1 MTFWTNDIILR
12 YNLETEK
19 KMSPAELKILE
30 TVLEKLTEAREGL
43 SLIADVQNLEA
54 HDQLFNQIFV
64 LDEVTDIVSD
74 TIKYA

>member
-1 MTFWTNDIILR
+1 MD
-12 YNLETEK
+12 EA

-43 SLIADVQNLEA
+43 SLISDVQNLEA

-64 LDEVTDIVSD
+64 LDEVADIVSD

>member
-1 MTFWTNDIILR
+1 MD
-12 YNLETEK
+12 EA

-43 SLIADVQNLEA
+43 SLISDVQNLEA

>member
-1 MTFWTNDIILR
+1 
-12 YNLETEK
+12 
-19 KMSPAELKILE
+19 MSPAELKILE

-43 SLIADVQNLEA
+43 SLISDVQNLEA